1 MYVYVGS
8 DIGEGHSSRG
18 AKITIAMLVSWYSI
32 ITSTDVLYM
41 HVYVTMTY
49 MYVQCHTMYTIIQCR
64 KLRLSIIMYLRTS
77 TIAVVF

>member
-32 ITSTDVLYM
+32 ITSTDVHAMPCVCDYDI
-41 HVYVTMTY
+41 HVRTMSYHVHNNT
-49 MYVQCHTMYTIIQCR
+49 V
-64 KLRLSIIMYLRTS
+64 S
-77 TIAVVF
+77 